1 MIEYNYL
8 LSIIDNQCMKMSMN
22 EMSVVN
28 QGNKYT
34 ILFVTLPKLHKN
46 SLLPLT
52 EIYFSFGFVSFT
64 SKNNLMWKTNSER
77 ISQAIN

>member
-8 LSIIDNQCMKMSMN
+8 LRIIDNQCMKMSMN

-34 ILFVTLPKLHKN
+34 ILFVTIPKLYKN
-46 SLLPLT
+46 SL
-52 EIYFSFGFVSFT
+52 FT
-64 SKNNLMWKTNSER
+64 PNRDLF
-77 ISQAIN
+77 

>member
-8 LSIIDNQCMKMSMN
+8 LSIIDNQCMKMNMN
-22 EMSVVN
+22 EMSIVN
-28 QGNKYT
+28 QGNNIQIY
-34 ILFVTLPKLHKN
+34 
-46 SLLPLT
+46 LLPFPNYIKIHFLPQT
-52 EIYFSFGFVSFT
+52 KIYFSFRFVSFI